1 MNELSP
7 YQALQQEDLFTAFVQ
22 QLRKDFEG
30 AGEALDP
37 SLIIPSQLQDLQKVL
52 AQQLKR
58 VDKNG
63 HLQGLL
69 YRIDISEKQIKEAS
83 EKQTL
88 QKFEEVLSD
97 LIIRRILQKIILRKK
112 FSV

>member
-1 MNELSP
+1 MLSK
-7 YQALQQEDLFTAFVQ
+7 L
-22 QLRKDFEG
+22 
-30 AGEALDP
+30 
-37 SLIIPSQLQDLQKVL
+37 PSQLQDLQQFL
-52 AQQLKR
+52 AEQLTR

-69 YRIDISEKQIKEAS
+69 YRVDISEKQIKEAS

-88 QKFEEVLSD
+88 QRFEEVLSD
-97 LIIRRILQKIILRKK
+97 LVIRRILQKIILRKK

>member
-1 MNELSP
+1 MNELIP
-7 YQALQQEDLFTAFVQ
+7 YQALQQEDLFSAFVK

-30 AGEALDP
+30 AGEALDE
-37 SLIIPSQLQDLQKVL
+37 SLIIPSQLLDLQKVL
-52 AQQLKR
+52 AEQLKR

-69 YRIDISEKQIKEAS
+69 YRVDISEKQIKEAI
-83 EKQTL
+83 EKQTS
-88 QKFEEVLSD
+88 QIFEEVLSD
-97 LIIRRILQKIILRKK
+97 LVIRRILQKIILRKK